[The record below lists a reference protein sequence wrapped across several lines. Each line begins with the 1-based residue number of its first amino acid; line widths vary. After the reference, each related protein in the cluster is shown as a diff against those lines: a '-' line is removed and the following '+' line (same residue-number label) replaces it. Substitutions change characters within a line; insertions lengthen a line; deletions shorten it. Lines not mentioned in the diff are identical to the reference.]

1 MFCYL
6 ESVSGVVVMLNIDIC
21 SSQDIMIKSESVLV
35 EALEQTLLIRL
46 SEVTLFHR
54 LELDR

>member
-1 MFCYL
+1 MFCSL

-21 SSQDIMIKSESVLV
+21 CSQDIMIKSESVLV
-35 EALEQTLLIRL
+35 EALEQTLPIML
-46 SEVTLFHR
+46 SEMTFFHR

>member
-1 MFCYL
+1 
-6 ESVSGVVVMLNIDIC
+6 
-21 SSQDIMIKSESVLV
+21 MIKSESVLV